1 MFLLAQYTER
11 MRRMFNNGGYDEI
24 APCTIVVIIISCVNM
39 VYHID
44 IPVQNKMKYPAVNKK
59 GNCYGYYE

>member
-1 MFLLAQYTER
+1 
-11 MRRMFNNGGYDEI
+11 MRRMFINGGYDEI